1 MKKLFA
7 LIMVVATLAI
17 AGTAMAADTTL
28 TASRSKFSMKLGDTE
43 TITLTATAGH
53 GGTLSAITV
62 AGYSWASVSGSTLTL
77 TPTATGSYNFTAM
90 VTETYSISSDVAG
103 HGSPRVMSQ
112 TATLPITVSVVDG
125 TVKVQVIT
133 RVVEVVTTVTRT
145 VTVISRTAQG
155 SAVVQTFTET
165 IRTVAQ
171 SITVAV
177 LTQVPGF
184 TPRLAEVWTAK
195 STEVERKRTATLS
208 LIQSNPAQR
217 ERAFP
222 GLPTT
227 ADLTPRANTS
237 LVAVTSSTRTSMTV
251 AEKLGVATYM
261 LGVDG
266 AKALSV
272 QEAVRATES
281 GTYSFVKTF
290 GSALYGTKI
299 KGHRGHRAK
308 NLAVSSS
315 AFTAAAADNE
325 GVAFINSSGDIVD
338 TIPDASRSQDIMPG
352 YVVMLVV
359 MEAGETY
366 EPLVYATSEDLATAG
381 VSVDR
386 TPLTV
391 SVDQVTETEEKVIVT
406 VNEDGTVEETV
417 ITVDEDS
424 ADVKA
429 AMAKMATAMGV
440 SSIKVVPA
448 SAYTTAVADSVL
460 VADDLLA
467 ASNDLHIAAR
477 LGFIVSRLSNDAY
490 FMPMTFRELPP
501 GGAVA
506 SGATFSFYPDGI
518 VGETIAYSKVFYK
531 NGTEVTN
538 PSAILNGDTY
548 YVAFEILDGGI
559 RVSDTNYTL
568 ENPTVTIK
576 MAAQGSQTAV
586 DKIKTIIGSDAVVVA
601 GSYKSTVDTATIAVD
616 DILAASNDLYVVCR
630 PSAYNNLPDGKYID
644 AVTFSALPSG
654 RSIQS
659 GAGFVFNLDG
669 VDSTAGT
676 VRVFDSTGAEVTTPR
691 SLTGSGYIAFVVS
704 GTAVRASAVTMS
716 NPSVT
721 VKMTSTVTPEYGVG
735 SSSGGC
741 SAGSAVLAL
750 ALLGT
755 FIASRKK

>member
-90 VTETYSISSDVAG
+90 VTETYSISNDVAG

-112 TATLPITVSVVDG
+112 TATLPITVSVVSATAG
-125 TVKVQVIT
+125 TQIIT

-155 SAVVQTFTET
+155 SAVVQTFSET

-195 STEVERKRTATLS
+195 STEVETKRTATLS

-217 ERAFP
+217 ARAFP
-222 GLPTT
+222 GLAAT
-227 ADLTPRANTS
+227 AVVTPRANTS

-299 KGHRGHRAK
+299 RGHRGHRAK
-308 NLAVSSS
+308 NLSVSSS

-338 TIPDASRSQDIMPG
+338 TIPDDSRSQDIMPG

-381 VSVDR
+381 VSVDAA
-386 TPLTV
+386 PLTV
-391 SVDQVTETEEKVIVT
+391 SVDQVTETEERVIVT
-406 VNEDGTVEETV
+406 VKEDGTVEETV
-417 ITVDEDS
+417 VTVDED
-424 ADVKA
+424 DPEVQA
-429 AMAKMATAMGV
+429 AAAMATAMGV
-440 SSIKVVPA
+440 SSIKAVPA
-448 SAYTTAVADSVL
+448 SVYSAAVDSAVIA
-460 VADDLLA
+460 ADDLLA

-477 LGFIVSRLSNDAY
+477 LGFIASRLSNDAY
-490 FMPMTFRELPP
+490 FMPMTFRTLPS
-501 GGAVA
+501 GRTVA
-506 SGATFSFYPDGI
+506 SGATFSFYPDGL
-518 VGETIAYSKVFYK
+518 VNETVAYHKVFYK
-531 NGTEVTN
+531 SGTEVTD
-538 PSAILNGDTY
+538 PSAILNGEEY

-559 RVSDTNYTL
+559 RVSNTDYTL

-601 GSYKSTVDTATIAVD
+601 GSYKSTVDTATVAVD

-669 VDSTAGT
+669 VNSTAGT

-691 SLTGSGYIAFVVS
+691 SLTGAGYIAFVVS